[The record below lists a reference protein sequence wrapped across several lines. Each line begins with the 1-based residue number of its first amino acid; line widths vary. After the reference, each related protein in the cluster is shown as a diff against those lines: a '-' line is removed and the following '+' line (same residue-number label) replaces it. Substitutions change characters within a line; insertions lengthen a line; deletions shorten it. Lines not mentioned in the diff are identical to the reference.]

1 MSAGVVPKCARF
13 GELFAFFQTGNCR
26 CAENVS
32 VFILFLKKHFFSRF
46 FTVFYPQNKA
56 KPVLNTLIE
65 SMRDLRILA
74 PDACYSVRTGV
85 NNREPLFWVAR
96 ERTRFMRVLDEAH
109 VLYAF
114 VLYGLCFDGPWVSFY
129 IKPAYGLQLPEIMQW
144 IKQTYACRYNV
155 YDGRTGHIWGDRY
168 ESVIVDGPPEDAKEY
183 VFAAVVCEAA
193 SRKVRRAV
201 KAGSGGAPVS
211 GGLTVS
217 PATGAEG
224 RPHTGETAR
233 KGG

>member
-1 MSAGVVPKCARF
+1 
-13 GELFAFFQTGNCR
+13 
-26 CAENVS
+26 
-32 VFILFLKKHFFSRF
+32 
-46 FTVFYPQNKA
+46 
-56 KPVLNTLIE
+56 
-65 SMRDLRILA
+65 MRDLRILA
-74 PDACYSVRTGV
+74 SDACYSVRTGV

-96 ERTRFMRVLDEAH
+96 ERARIMRVLDEAH
-109 VLYAF
+109 LLYAF
-114 VLYGLCFDGPWVSFY
+114 VLYGLCFDGPWVSFF
-129 IKPAYGLQLPEIMQW
+129 IKPADGLQLPEIMQW

-168 ESVIVDGPPEDAKEY
+168 ESKIVEGPPKGAEEY

-201 KAGSGGAPVS
+201 KAGSRGGPVRDC
-211 GGLTVS
+211 TAAS

-224 RPHTGETAR
+224 SPRTGERAR